1 MPPEVLPPI
10 IAARDW
16 LIGQP
21 HWEPQRPLIDRLAK
35 ASIWKQLNKRD
46 PIMSHLQ
53 LARWSTMW
61 AWGGVLNGSDRDI
74 ATQIVFLNSV
84 YVDPPV
90 ETSAVAEYQGI
101 TNSFRAQAK
110 RLRLEAEELE
120 EARRRLLAPSI
131 WRGISFSPAP
141 DDSYRAQALRLINL
155 RDHVEEY
162 AQAIQRAAAWCEAEA
177 HRMMAIASDPNHPDY
192 LGDLIVDRHQEPPHV
207 RAYCILLSKITRLL
221 YGDVL
226 RGVIARVATVALN
239 HTVSPANVRYWCE
252 NKSA

>member
-1 MPPEVLPPI
+1 MPPEALPAI

-16 LIGQP
+16 LINQP

-35 ASIWKQLNKRD
+35 APIWKQLNKRD
-46 PIMSHLQ
+46 PVMSHLQ
-53 LARWSTMW
+53 LARWSKMR

-90 ETSAVAEYQGI
+90 ETSAVAKYQEI

-110 RLRLEAEELE
+110 RLRIEAEELE
-120 EARRRLLAPSI
+120 EARSGLLEPNLWS
-131 WRGISFSPAP
+131 GISFSPAP
-141 DDSYRAQALRLINL
+141 GDSYRAQALRLIDL
-155 RDHVEEY
+155 RHHVEEY
-162 AQAIQRAAAWCEAEA
+162 ARAIERAAAWCEAEA
-177 HRMMAIASDPNHPDY
+177 DHMMAIASDPNHPDY
-192 LGDLIVDRHQEPPHV
+192 LGDLIVARHQEPPHV

-226 RGVIARVATVALN
+226 RGVVASIATVALG
-239 HTVSPANVRYWCE
+239 HAVSPANVRYWCE
-252 NKSA
+252 KRKP